1 MSIHT
6 LLCIDIKL
14 IDNIK
19 ILSKLIWRVTQ
30 ILKNNL
36 LDKVKTNLIKI
47 KLVLLLVLLFKLL
60 IDNNTQYW
68 YFLFD
73 ILTTYIRYISV
84 KSEWNIELIFHHG
97 IIFLK
102 MIISNNNNI
111 YHTNKIKILI
121 DILEKY
127 QYLIFLFD
135 IFIIIIKILT

>member
-73 ILTTYIRYISV
+73 ILTTYIRYIFV